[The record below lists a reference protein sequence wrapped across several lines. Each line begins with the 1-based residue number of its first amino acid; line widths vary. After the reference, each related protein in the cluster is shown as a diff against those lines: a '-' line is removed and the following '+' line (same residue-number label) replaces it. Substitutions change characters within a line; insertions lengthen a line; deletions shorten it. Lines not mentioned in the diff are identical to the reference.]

1 MQKIDFT
8 EAVDRLT
15 ESDSRYHRDAY
26 FFLREALD
34 FTVKLRKRQLDND
47 GHVNGA
53 QLCEGIRQLAIKQ
66 FGPMALTVLEYWGL
80 RRTED
85 FGDMVWNLIDLGAF
99 GKKATDS
106 REDFKNVYGFRDV
119 FVAPYLPP
127 LPTVPALPVRTDVEI
142 SGQEATA

>member
-15 ESDSRYHRDAY
+15 ESDPRYHRDAY

-34 FTVKLRKRQLDND
+34 FTVKLRKRQLGDS

-99 GKKATDS
+99 GKQDSDS
-106 REDFKNVYGFRDV
+106 REDFKNVYAFREV
-119 FVAPYLPP
+119 FVEPFLPP
-127 LPTVPALPVRTDVEI
+127 RPLAGALPLGADVQI

>member
-15 ESDSRYHRDAY
+15 ESEPRFHRDAF

-34 FTVKLRKRQLDND
+34 YTVKLRKRQLGES

-66 FGPMALTVLEYWGL
+66 FGPMVPTVFSYWGL
-80 RRTED
+80 QRTDD
-85 FGDMVWNLIDLGAF
+85 FGDMVWMLIELGVF
-99 GKKATDS
+99 GKTDS
-106 REDFKNVYGFRDV
+106 DSRADFRNVYEFETA
-119 FVAPYLPP
+119 FVEPYRPAQILPRESETPAADDAPSKR
-127 LPTVPALPVRTDVEI
+127 A
-142 SGQEATA
+142 AA